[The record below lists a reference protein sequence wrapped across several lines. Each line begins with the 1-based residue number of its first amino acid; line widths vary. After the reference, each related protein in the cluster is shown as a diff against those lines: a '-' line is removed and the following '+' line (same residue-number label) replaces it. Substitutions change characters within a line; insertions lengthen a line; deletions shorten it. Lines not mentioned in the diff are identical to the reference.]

1 MQNNKEENQ
10 EFNPENKRFLERE
23 EEEFL
28 KSLQTS
34 EFVKNFLEN
43 LTCNSIN
50 VFLCLYCVN
59 LGLGVVASALAGFAI
74 GSFSGS
80 KDIYQSK
87 VLRSEGMDFK
97 VIRGGLKIAL
107 AAFISWQ
114 AVGEWRNIE
123 YMSAKAA
130 QYYQE
135 DVLRYEKSNNLG
147 LNPQLLFAIYVGGGA
162 SVAIMLL
169 GVFKRL

>member
-1 MQNNKEENQ
+1 MNNKEEFQ
-10 EFNPENKRFLERE
+10 EFTEENKRFLERE
-23 EEEFL
+23 EKEFL
-28 KSLQTS
+28 ESLQTS

-59 LGLGVVASALAGFAI
+59 LGLGIFASAAAGFSI
-74 GSFSGS
+74 GCFSGC

-87 VLRSEGMDFK
+87 VLANEGMDFRI
-97 VIRGGLKIAL
+97 VRGGLKIAL

-114 AVGEWRNIE
+114 AISEWRNIE
-123 YMSAKAA
+123 FMAEKAA

-135 DVLRYEKSNNLG
+135 DVQRYEKGNNQG
-147 LNPQLLFAIYVGGGA
+147 LNPQLLFAIYVAGGA
-162 SVAIMLL
+162 AVAIL
-169 GVFKRL
+169 GLGAIKKF